1 MKYVKFFVTTMF
13 CGTDDTE
20 VREYPDDTPESQI
33 ECDGMDF
40 AENNAD
46 SYSYL
51 IDEEDRNAY
60 EESIDYNWEY
70 ISKEEYLWYNNPVIR

>member
-13 CGTDDTE
+13 CGTDNTE

-51 IDEEDRNAY
+51 IDEEDKNAF

-70 ISKEEYLWYNNPVIR
+70 ISEEEYSQYNN

>member
-33 ECDGMDF
+33 ECDGMDL

-51 IDEEDRNAY
+51 IDEEDENAF

-70 ISKEEYLWYNNPVIR
+70 ISEEEYSQYNN

>member
-46 SYSYL
+46 SYLYL
-51 IDEEDRNAY
+51 IDEEDKNAY

-70 ISKEEYLWYNNPVIR
+70 ISKEEYLWYNNTVIK

>member
-70 ISKEEYLWYNNPVIR
+70 ISKEEYLWYNNPVIK

>member
-1 MKYVKFFVTTMF
+1 MKYVKFFVDTMF
-13 CGTDDTE
+13 CGTENTE

-51 IDEEDRNAY
+51 IDEEDKNAY

-70 ISKEEYLWYNNPVIR
+70 ISEEEYSQYNN

>member
-60 EESIDYNWEY
+60 EESIYYNWEY
-70 ISKEEYLWYNNPVIR
+70 ISKEEYLWYNNTVIK

>member
-51 IDEEDRNAY
+51 IDEEDKNAY
-60 EESIDYNWEY
+60 EESVDYNWEY
-70 ISKEEYLWYNNPVIR
+70 ISEEEYSQYNN

>member
-51 IDEEDRNAY
+51 IDEEDKNAY

-70 ISKEEYLWYNNPVIR
+70 ISEEEYSQYNN

>member
-1 MKYVKFFVTTMF
+1 MKYVKFFVTTML

-70 ISKEEYLWYNNPVIR
+70 ISKEEYLWYNNPVIK

>member
-13 CGTDDTE
+13 CGTDDME

-51 IDEEDRNAY
+51 IDEEDKNAY

-70 ISKEEYLWYNNPVIR
+70 ISEEEYSQYNN

>member
-13 CGTDDTE
+13 CGTDDME

-40 AENNAD
+40 AENNAN

-70 ISKEEYLWYNNPVIR
+70 ISKEEYLWYNNTVIK

>member
-13 CGTDDTE
+13 CGTENTE

-70 ISKEEYLWYNNPVIR
+70 ISKEEYLWYKSGI